1 MPRDDETAV
10 VKVTARG
17 LRKAEKIVQIQEK
30 YIRELLQDTIG
41 EVGLVGQEILQ
52 DLAPERTGRLK
63 ESIVVTGRNRSAY
76 TPNIRIG
83 VEGAVSDEG
92 FSYLN
97 VTRFG
102 RRAVEARRT
111 REGFRPG
118 AGIGSARLA
127 RSYNIAAG
135 AVGAQK
141 RPFRRHML
149 RYSPGPPGTP
159 SIYRFRARAYH
170 PKADWVRLA
179 NDDIQTMADYAFQKL
194 TKEIELVLT
203 RGDTKPRKVTVQ
215 VASRSGKFR

>member
-1 MPRDDETAV
+1 MPRDDQTAV

-30 YIRELLQDTIG
+30 YIRELLQDTVG

-52 DLAPERTGRLK
+52 DYAPERSGRLK

-76 TPNIRIG
+76 KPNIRIG
-83 VEGAVSDEG
+83 VEGAISDEG
-92 FSYLN
+92 FNYLN

-118 AGIGSARLA
+118 AGIGASRLA
-127 RSYNIAAG
+127 RSYNIEPG
-135 AVGAQK
+135 TPGAQH

-149 RYSPGPPGTP
+149 RYSPGPLGSP

-179 NDDIQTMADYAFQKL
+179 QEDINTMADYAFQKL

-203 RGDTKPRKVTVQ
+203 RGTTTPRKVTVK
-215 VASRSGKFR
+215 VASRSGNFR